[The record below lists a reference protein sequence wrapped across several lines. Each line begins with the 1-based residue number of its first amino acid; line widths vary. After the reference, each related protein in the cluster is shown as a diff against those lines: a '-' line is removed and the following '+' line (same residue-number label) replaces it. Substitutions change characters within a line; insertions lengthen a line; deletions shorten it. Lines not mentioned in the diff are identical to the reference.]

1 MHYELQHQQ
10 KHTDERSEHPHKPNN
25 ATTQQLNNSPRAK
38 RASPFYPRS
47 GLPPQG
53 SNQPRK
59 LSGRLTSRRRS
70 NPYLSPNST
79 PIATFHWAILG
90 LGKIAHSFAT
100 DLHRVEDAKLVAVGS
115 RSQERASEFGRQY
128 GAEHA
133 AGSYEATFD
142 GPRLDAVYIATPHT
156 SHWELTLMC
165 LERGIPVL
173 CEKPLG
179 LSFVEVRDM
188 IETARRTGTYLMEAL
203 WSRFL
208 PALMEVKTVIDTGA
222 IGEVESLRADFGFL
236 GQPREDFDRD
246 RLYNPAL
253 GGGALLD
260 IGIYP
265 IWLAQYFF
273 GAPES
278 IHAAARLTEL
288 GADIDTQVT
297 LRYPGG
303 RLAHCYSTL
312 LGITKCDALILGSEA
327 SLHIHPRFHESRGY
341 SILRGRDV
349 PPENHYHAFE
359 GKGYLFEARAVMEDI
374 RAGRTES
381 AQWSLDDSL
390 LLHRTLTAVR
400 ELIGVRY
407 PGE

>member
-1 MHYELQHQQ
+1 MGGAAGAELYEAAYSRAVPGGL
-10 KHTDERSEHPHKPNN
+10 RPRVN
-25 ATTQQLNNSPRAK
+25 ARAK
-38 RASPFYPRS
+38 RASPIY
-47 GLPPQG
+47 
-53 SNQPRK
+53 
-59 LSGRLTSRRRS
+59 
-70 NPYLSPNST
+70 PYLSPNST

-100 DLHRVEDAKLVAVGS
+100 DLQRVEDAKLVAVGS
-115 RSQERASEFGRQY
+115 RSQERASAFAKQY

-133 AGSYEATFD
+133 AGSYGATFD
-142 GPRLDAVYIATPHT
+142 GPRVDAVYIATPHT
-156 SHWELTLMC
+156 SHRELTLMC

-179 LSFVEVRDM
+179 LSFAEVTEM

-208 PALMEVKTVIDTGA
+208 PALVEVKSMIDSGA
-222 IGEVESLRADFGFL
+222 IGQVESLRADFGFL
-236 GQPREDFDRD
+236 GEPREDFDRD

-265 IWLAQYFF
+265 IWLAQYIF

-278 IHAAARLTEL
+278 IHATARLTEL

-297 LRYPGG
+297 LRYAGG
-303 RLAHCYSTL
+303 ELAHCYSTL

-341 SILRGRDV
+341 SILRGKDV

-359 GKGYLFEARAVMEDI
+359 GKGYLFEARAVMKDV

-390 LLHRTLTAVR
+390 VLHRTLTKVR

-407 PGE
+407 PGEPSEDR